1 MHCFK
6 VGIMAIENYWYRG
19 DYWYRELVVGI
30 IASCRLEV
38 LGVGVV
44 IGFSF
49 EGFCF
54 VDRFLKLYDIIG
66 NLCITGWAGFEK
78 FTHK

>member
-1 MHCFK
+1 M
-6 VGIMAIENYWYRG
+6 
-19 DYWYRELVVGI
+19 GI

-44 IGFSF
+44 IGFGF

-54 VDRFLKLYDIIG
+54 VERFLKLYGIIG
-66 NLCITGWAGFEK
+66 NLCITG
-78 FTHK
+78 